1 MVLHIRPGGDRTELN
16 GTEIIDT
23 YAEAFPIWLTRVI
36 ITAATRQWAYK
47 AAVEATGFATSKIG
61 CPCEAG
67 IEGYLK
73 KTETPDGRV
82 GVSILICTEKKDMKL
97 NVASRISQCI
107 LPAPTASA
115 FDGFPEAGSRFFIRI
130 HYFGDTYEERCTVSG
145 RKCWKIPIMEGCY
158 IGEERFGTLKGIAGG
173 NFLVMGKDQESALSG
188 IEAAADAV
196 AGIKGVI
203 TSFAG
208 GVVASGSKPG
218 SKNYLFPLPAS
229 TNHAWCP
236 TLKGKIGDSKVP
248 EGVRSVYEIVLNGID
263 ETCVGAAMKA
273 GILAATET
281 GKIMYIG
288 ASNFEGKLG
297 PYRFYLHDIIS

>member
-1 MVLHIRPGGDRTELN
+1 MGDDITEIN

-23 YAEAFPIWLTRVI
+23 YAEAFPVWLSRVI

-73 KTETPDGRV
+73 KKETPDGRV
-82 GVSILICTEKKDMKL
+82 GVSILICAEKKNMKS
-97 NVASRISQCI
+97 NVTSRISQCI

-115 FDGFPEAGSRFFIRI
+115 FDGFPKAGSRFFIRM
-130 HYFGDTYEERCTVSG
+130 HYFGDTYEERCMVSG
-145 RKCWKIPIMEGCY
+145 RKCWKIPIMEGNY

-173 NFLVMGKDQESALSG
+173 NFLVMGKDQASALSG
-188 IEAAADAV
+188 IESAADAV
-196 AGIKGVI
+196 AGLKGVI

-208 GVVASGSKPG
+208 GIAASGSKVG
-218 SKNYLFPLPAS
+218 SKNYQFPMAAS

-248 EGVRSVYEIVLNGID
+248 EGVGSVYEIVLNGID
-263 ETCVGAAMKA
+263 DLHVRAAMKA
-273 GILAATET
+273 GIMAATET
-281 GKIMYIG
+281 GGILYIG

-297 PYRFYLHDIIS
+297 QYRFYLHDILR